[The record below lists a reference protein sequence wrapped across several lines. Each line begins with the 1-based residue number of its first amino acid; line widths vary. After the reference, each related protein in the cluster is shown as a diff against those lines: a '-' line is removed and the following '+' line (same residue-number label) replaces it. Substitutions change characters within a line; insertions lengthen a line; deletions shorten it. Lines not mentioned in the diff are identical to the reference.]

1 MNRLAYIGIFIAA
14 VLIIMAIFAP
24 LIATHNP
31 IDIPRDAV
39 RNAAPSAEHF
49 FGTDGIGRDVFSRIV
64 YGARISLQVGIVVVL
79 VSGFIGVIVG
89 SMAGFYGGWVDKILS
104 GYIFNVFLA
113 FPGLLLAIALAAFVD
128 EAALLGYLESWIDY
142 LLQATLLKIPVLD
155 AFAQRFI
162 DVSLTES
169 VLNFFGRGLFKIL
182 LALCIIGWVGYARV
196 MRGQVLKVREYDFV
210 QAARALG
217 ASNMRIL
224 FTHILPNAIQPL
236 IVQAS
241 LGMAGAV
248 LSEASLSFLG
258 VGIPP
263 PAPSWGTMI
272 DEARDLTTLYNA
284 PHALFFPGIAIALT
298 VLAFNFIGDGLREY
312 LDPKQRKR

>member
-1 MNRLAYIGIFIAA
+1 MNRLTYIGISIAA
-14 VLIIMAIFAP
+14 LFILAAIFASF
-24 LIATHNP
+24 IATHDVIA
-31 IDIPRDAV
+31 IDTSIRYL
-39 RNAAPSAEHF
+39 APNSEHW
-49 FGTDGIGRDVFSRIV
+49 FGTDALGRDVFSRVV
-64 YGARISLQVGIVVVL
+64 YGARISLQVGISVVF
-79 VSGFIGVIVG
+79 VSSIIGTVIG
-89 SMAGFYGGWVDKILS
+89 AIAGFYGGIVDKFLS
-104 GYIFNVFLA
+104 GYVFNVFLA
-113 FPGLLLAIALAAFVD
+113 FPGLLLAIALVAF
-128 EAALLGYLESWIDY
+128 LG
-142 LLQATLLKIPVLD
+142 A
-155 AFAQRFI
+155 
-162 DVSLTES
+162 
-169 VLNFFGRGLFKIL
+169 GLGKMI

-196 MRGQVLKVREYDFV
+196 MRGQVLKVREYDYV

-258 VGIPP
+258 LGIPP

-272 DEARDLTTLYNA
+272 DEARSFDILTSA
-284 PHALFFPGIAIALT
+284 PHVMFFPSLAIALT

-312 LDPKQRKR
+312 LDPKQRTR